1 MQNPLFHKP
10 LLSSL
15 VLSMMLVGCAST
27 PKPTANVNDPWTG
40 WNHGTQTFNDN
51 LDKAIIKPLAK
62 GYHWVTP
69 DLVNQ
74 GISNFF
80 SNIND
85 IGVTANDIMQ
95 LKLSQGGQ
103 DAGRFLINT
112 TAGVGGFVDIANRI
126 NLPKHKEDFGQT
138 LGYWGVPSGNYLVL
152 PVFGPSS
159 PRDTVGLVGD
169 ALLNPLT
176 YVSVFGGAAANAAT
190 SGARL
195 LDITDHRDELM
206 TTEKIINEGSV
217 DRYDFI
223 MNSYKQNR
231 EYLINDGKATD
242 ESDPD
247 IEDDSNTS
255 GKPATN
261 QNPSSKGHGTPSVAP
276 SNTQKPHRTL
286 KLSEPKK

>member
-1 MQNPLFHKP
+1 MTMQSPLFHKP

-103 DAGRFLINT
+103 DA
-112 TAGVGGFVDIANRI
+112 VNRI
-126 NLPKHKEDFGQT
+126 TAHVRWRSGWRYGARRLPRADLPDQT
-138 LGYWGVPSGNYLVL
+138 
-152 PVFGPSS
+152 
-159 PRDTVGLVGD
+159 
-169 ALLNPLT
+169 
-176 YVSVFGGAAANAAT
+176 AAPDRGFCAGRT
-190 SGARL
+190 DRHSGA
-195 LDITDHRDELM
+195 HA
-206 TTEKIINEGSV
+206 G
-217 DRYDFI
+217 
-223 MNSYKQNR
+223 
-231 EYLINDGKATD
+231 
-242 ESDPD
+242 
-247 IEDDSNTS
+247 
-255 GKPATN
+255 
-261 QNPSSKGHGTPSVAP
+261 
-276 SNTQKPHRTL
+276 
-286 KLSEPKK
+286 

>member
-1 MQNPLFHKP
+1 MTMQSPLFHKP

-112 TAGVGGFVDIANRI
+112 NIGI
-126 NLPKHKEDFGQT
+126 
-138 LGYWGVPSGNYLVL
+138 LGRSFRKL
-152 PVFGPSS
+152 FS
-159 PRDTVGLVGD
+159 
-169 ALLNPLT
+169 
-176 YVSVFGGAAANAAT
+176 
-190 SGARL
+190 
-195 LDITDHRDELM
+195 ITGIW
-206 TTEKIINEGSV
+206 T
-217 DRYDFI
+217 
-223 MNSYKQNR
+223 
-231 EYLINDGKATD
+231 
-242 ESDPD
+242 
-247 IEDDSNTS
+247 
-255 GKPATN
+255 
-261 QNPSSKGHGTPSVAP
+261 
-276 SNTQKPHRTL
+276 
-286 KLSEPKK
+286 